1 MTPKLPP
8 RSPNAYSQQVRALAQ
23 KEARLCGAPVT
34 ELVELHYHRRLLAR
48 VFTAEGE
55 DWVLKGG
62 QSLLVRWPNSRHS
75 TDIDLISRRNT
86 IDAAVESLVTAASV
100 DLGDP
105 YDPLVYVHT
114 RTAEVQDMD
123 RPTRK
128 IYFEARFGLQ
138 RMADTSVDVVT
149 AGERPRGSVITEP
162 LPPAFASDCTT
173 WPEVRMYPLED
184 VVSDKI
190 CALYTGYGAGGVGT
204 STRYKD
210 LVDLILVAV
219 KSTLPGE
226 FTHRVV
232 HLEAERRRG
241 AGTPVRFPDRFGVP
255 AEDWA
260 RGYAGAARGVGAL
273 PSDLRTLDG
282 AFTLA
287 DAFIT
292 PLLQPTPP
300 PGAWYPDERTWR

>member
-1 MTPKLPP
+1 M
-8 RSPNAYSQQVRALAQ
+8 AA
-23 KEARLCGAPVT
+23 KEALLSGVSVA
-34 ELVELHYHRRLLAR
+34 ELVERHYHRRLLAR
-48 VFTAEGE
+48 VFTSQGE
-55 DWVLKGG
+55 DWVLEGG
-62 QSLLVRWPNSRHS
+62 QSLLVRWPNNRHS
-75 TDIDLISRRNT
+75 TDIDLISHRT
-86 IDAAVESLVTAASV
+86 TVEAAVESLI
-100 DLGDP
+100 
-105 YDPLVYVHT
+105 YVHT
-114 RTAEVQDMD
+114 RTAEIQDMD

-128 IYFEARFGLQ
+128 IHFEARIGLQ
-138 RMADTSVDVVT
+138 RMAGTSVDVVT
-149 AGERPRGSVITEP
+149 AGERPRGSIITEP

-226 FTHRVV
+226 FTHRIV
-232 HLEAERRRG
+232 HLEAERRRTT
-241 AGTPVRFPDRFGVP
+241 GTPVRFPDRFAAPG
-255 AEDWA
+255 EDWTG
-260 RGYAGAARGVGAL
+260 GYAGAARGVGAL

-282 AFTLA
+282 AFALA

-292 PLLQPTPP
+292 PLLRPAPP
-300 PGAWYPDERTWR
+300 PGLWHPGERTWR